1 MKLVWLFVIIA
12 LIFAP
17 AGILDSSALQQVAGK
32 ILVEIKPGETKTFQ
46 WGLASDSD
54 DVITLELRA
63 EGEGAEFLSFEKNL
77 TLEPKKLAYATFTV
91 TIPPDHLGG
100 IELSPSIY
108 ATEFGEKGGATVIN
122 IEMKKIPSIVIA
134 QNENPEFRTTQAS
147 DAVPTEEQKQ
157 STKQE
162 TKEQEPTE
170 SKDSGC
176 LIATAAYGS
185 EMAPQVQLLREIRDN
200 ALLKTSSGTSFMA
213 GFNSIYYSFSPTVA
227 AWERQNPVFKEAV
240 KITITPLISTLS
252 ILTLVDIDSE
262 VEMIG
267 YGIGVILLNVGI
279 YFVAPASA
287 IIRLKHKYV
296 RAVTK
301 RGIKDPAEIN
311 IETHSFL

>member
-1 MKLVWLFVIIA
+1 VKLVWLFVIIA

-262 VEMIG
+262 VKMIG
-267 YGIGVILLNVGI
+267 YGIGVILLNVGM
-279 YFVAPASA
+279 YFVAPTS
-287 IIRLKHKYV
+287 IIIKLKHKIGT
-296 RAVTK
+296 AVTK
-301 RGIKDPAEIN
+301 R
-311 IETHSFL
+311 

>member
-262 VEMIG
+262 VKMIG
-267 YGIGVILLNVGI
+267 YGIGVILLNVGM
-279 YFVAPASA
+279 YFVAPTS
-287 IIRLKHKYV
+287 IIIKLKHKIGT
-296 RAVTK
+296 AVTK
-301 RGIKDPAEIN
+301 R
-311 IETHSFL
+311 

>member
-1 MKLVWLFVIIA
+1 VKLVWLFVTIA

-17 AGILDSSALQQVAGK
+17 ARVLDSSALQQVAGK

-46 WGLASDSD
+46 WGLVSDSD
-54 DVITLELRA
+54 DTITLELRA
-63 EGEGAEFLSFEKNL
+63 EGNGAEFLSFEKNL
-77 TLEPKKLAYATFTV
+77 TIEPKKLAYRTFTV
-91 TIPPDHLGG
+91 TIPPDHPGG
-100 IELSPSIY
+100 MELNPSIY

-162 TKEQEPTE
+162 TKEQESTE

-185 EMAPQVQLLREIRDN
+185 EMAPQVQLLREIRDSV
-200 ALLKTSSGTSFMA
+200 LLKTSSGTSFIER
-213 GFNSIYYSFSPTVA
+213 FNPVYYSFSPTVA

-262 VEMIG
+262 AEMIG
-267 YGIGVILLNVGI
+267 YGIGVILLNVGM
-279 YFVAPASA
+279 YFVAPTSA
-287 IIRLKHKYV
+287 IIKLKHKIGTGSNQKV
-296 RAVTK
+296 
-301 RGIKDPAEIN
+301 N
-311 IETHSFL
+311 